1 MTAEQSWELE
11 AGAQDGGAGEEA
23 AAAGDDGDRTGE
35 WGLGG
40 RQTAVTWE
48 LIQVERAGGS

>member
-1 MTAEQSWELE
+1 ME

-40 RQTAVTWE
+40 ATNSGYLRVNPGRESRRVIAVS
-48 LIQVERAGGS
+48 RFKS